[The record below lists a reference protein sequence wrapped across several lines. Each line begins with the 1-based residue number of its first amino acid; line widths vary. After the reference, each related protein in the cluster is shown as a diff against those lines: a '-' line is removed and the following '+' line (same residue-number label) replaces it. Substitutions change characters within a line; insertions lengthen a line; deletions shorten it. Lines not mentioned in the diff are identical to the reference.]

1 MSSHLIDTPK
11 DLAQIEGTASRP
23 ENYALFVNSGSTYN
37 GSIAVFHSIRDE
49 EIQGWSL
56 WQTKSGD
63 NFHSICAANEHLF
76 TVGKRVI
83 GGSTQYLLE
92 KFGEDDSTN
101 MDCQTT
107 TTVFQKGTP
116 LVNGGSQSG
125 NTLSTA
131 SVYDLQ
137 LDQYLAATPSDNAA
151 ITIVKGF
158 VHTVNAIYGNTT
170 SVNAV

>member
-1 MSSHLIDTPK
+1 MSFICSSTVNFSSDSKRPIFFRVERGLDVSEAIM
-11 DLAQIEGTASRP
+11 EASRP
-23 ENYALFVNSGSTYN
+23 ENFALFVNSGSTYN
-37 GSIAVFHSIRDE
+37 GSIAVFHSIRYE

-76 TVGKRVI
+76 TVGKRDI

-107 TTVFQKGTP
+107 TTVYQKGTP

-125 NTLSTA
+125 NTLS
-131 SVYDLQ
+131 VD
-137 LDQYLAATPSDNAA
+137 
-151 ITIVKGF
+151 
-158 VHTVNAIYGNTT
+158 
-170 SVNAV
+170 